1 MTTTETAAVT
11 RDRTVNLPRAR
22 LVERVDYTA
31 DLMVVKL
38 EPQGFDFN
46 FKPGQ
51 YCTLGL
57 DGIERAYSIV
67 SAPHEPLLEIF
78 VELVPEGELTPRMW
92 RMDIGDTMSIR
103 PRPKGIFLMDP
114 TATQHLMLG
123 TVTGVAPFVSIVR
136 DHLHYGRDGHH
147 FYVVEGASYL
157 DEFVY
162 DAELADLAAAHP
174 DALTFVPAVSPA
186 HRGAQ
191 RRLGGR
197 NRTPQQH
204 RRRSVAKV
212 QPGPVRGPGV
222 RLRPPRHDRGQPRNR
237 NRRRLALDRGT
248 LLEGVVDGGKQAR
261 REGDSH
267 HRVGKPN

>member
-1 MTTTETAAVT
+1 MTSVRTAAAT
-11 RDRTVNLPRAR
+11 RDRTTHLPRAR
-22 LVERVDYTA
+22 LAERIDYTD
-31 DLMVVKL
+31 DLMVIKM
-38 EPQGFDFN
+38 EPQGFDFQ

-103 PRPKGIFLMDP
+103 PRAKGIFLMDR

-123 TVTGVAPFVSIVR
+123 TVTGIAPFVSIVR
-136 DHLHYGRDGHH
+136 DHLHHGRAGHR

-162 DAELADLAAAHP
+162 DVELSGLAAQYP
-174 DALTFVPAVSPA
+174 DIVSFVPAVSRPTEERNA
-186 HRGAQ
+186 AWVGATG
-191 RRLGGR
+191 RLNSIVADCLQKFNL
-197 NRTPQQH
+197 NRDDTLIYGCGH
-204 RRRSVAKV
+204 
-212 QPGPVRGPGV
+212 PGMIE
-222 RLRPPRHDRGQPRNR
+222 
-237 NRRRLALDRGT
+237 AS
-248 LLEGVVDGGKQAR
+248 
-261 REGDSH
+261 REIVTAAGW
-267 HRVGKPN
+267 RWTEERFWKE

>member
-1 MTTTETAAVT
+1 
-11 RDRTVNLPRAR
+11 
-22 LVERVDYTA
+22 
-31 DLMVVKL
+31 MVIKL

-103 PRPKGIFLMDP
+103 PRPKGIFLMEP
-114 TATQHLMLG
+114 SATQHLMLG

-147 FYVVEGASYL
+147 FYVVEGGVIPGRVRVRRRARPRWPPAYPN
-157 DEFVY
+157 V
-162 DAELADLAAAHP
+162 
-174 DALTFVPAVSPA
+174 LTFVPAISRPA
-186 HRGAQ
+186 EARNSGWEGATG
-191 RRLGGR
+191 RLNNIVAAQLER
-197 NRTPQQH
+197 FRLD
-204 RRRSVAKV
+204 RSETLIYAC
-212 QPGPVRGPGV
+212 GPS
-222 RLRPPRHDRGQPRNR
+222 RHDRGP
-237 NRRRLALDRGT
+237 A
-248 LLEGVVDGGKQAR
+248 AR
-261 REGDSH
+261 S
-267 HRVGKPN
+267 

>member
-1 MTTTETAAVT
+1 MTTSPSTTVI
-11 RDRTVNLPRAR
+11 RDRTTNLPRAR
-22 LVERVDYTA
+22 LVERVDYTD
-31 DLMVVKL
+31 DLMVIKM
-38 EPQGFDFN
+38 EPQGFDFK

-114 TATQHLMLG
+114 AATQHLMLG
-123 TVTGVAPFVSIVR
+123 TVTGVAPFVSMVR

-147 FYVVEGASYL
+147 FYVIEGASYR

-162 DAELADLAAAHP
+162 DVELTQLAAAHP
-174 DALTFVPAVSPA
+174 DVVTFVPAISRPTEDRNVGWE
-186 HRGAQ
+186 GATG
-191 RRLGGR
+191 RL
-197 NRTPQQH
+197 NNI
-204 RRRSVAKV
+204 VADLLEKF
-212 QPGPVRGPGV
+212 G
-222 RLRPPRHDRGQPRNR
+222 
-237 NRRRLALDRGT
+237 LDRSQT
-248 LLEGVVDGGKQAR
+248 LIYACGHPGMIEASREIVTADGWRWTEERFWK
-261 REGDSH
+261 E
-267 HRVGKPN
+267 

>member
-1 MTTTETAAVT
+1 MTTSLSATASH
-11 RDRTVNLPRAR
+11 DRTVNLPRAR
-22 LVERVDYTA
+22 LVERIDYTD
-31 DLMVVKL
+31 DLMVIKV
-38 EPQGFDFN
+38 ETQGFDFK

-92 RMDIGDTMSIR
+92 RMEIGDTMSIR

-114 TATQHLMLG
+114 SATRHLMLG

-147 FYVVEGASYL
+147 FYVIEGASYR

-162 DAELADLAAAHP
+162 DVELAQLAAAHP
-174 DALTFVPAVSPA
+174 DAVTFVPAVSRPTEE
-186 HRGAQ
+186 RNVGWEGATG
-191 RRLGGR
+191 RL
-197 NRTPQQH
+197 NNI
-204 RRRSVAKV
+204 VAD
-212 QPGPVRGPGV
+212 QLERF
-222 RLRPPRHDRGQPRNR
+222 
-237 NRRRLALDRGT
+237 ALDRSQT
-248 LLEGVVDGGKQAR
+248 LIYACGHPGMIEASREIVTRDGWRWTEERFWK
-261 REGDSH
+261 E
-267 HRVGKPN
+267 